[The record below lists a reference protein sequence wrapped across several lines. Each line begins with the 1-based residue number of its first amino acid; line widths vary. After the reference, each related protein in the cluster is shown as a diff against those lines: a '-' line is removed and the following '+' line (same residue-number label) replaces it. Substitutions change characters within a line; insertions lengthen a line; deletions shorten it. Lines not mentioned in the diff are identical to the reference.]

1 MYTTY
6 YFITQYHALPIKTYK
21 KAKKTY
27 SIADNYARSY
37 SISIEEA
44 CKILGLDLTRD
55 FAKGSSG
62 APGSKPLD
70 PNYMLGL

>member
-1 MYTTY
+1 MHYPSKHT
-6 YFITQYHALPIKTYK
+6 FK